1 MYITQSLKN
10 IFMKLLSISQIFILS
25 LTIMSSFYHNM
36 QVTTLLLWLMIF
48 CCMFRLTTCFC
59 GIYLPSLFE
68 NVRVM
73 GYNKPVKE
81 QVFFY
86 MNAHSFLY
94 HHIIILLKQV
104 TTLLLITLTHRFLV
118 LTQIA
123 MLTAKITYNQ
133 DRPRSKRV
141 YFQFMVLQF
150 FRCQLGYYTNLYL
163 LISWKNPFPY

>member
-1 MYITQSLKN
+1 MNFYRPTCHAKHNTKYMYITQSLKN

-36 QVTTLLLWLMIF
+36 QVTTLLLWLMIC

-59 GIYLPSLFE
+59 GIYIPSLFE

-104 TTLLLITLTHRFLV
+104 TILSLITLTHWLTLV
-118 LTQIA
+118 KL
-123 MLTAKITYNQ
+123 LSCY
-133 DRPRSKRV
+133 
-141 YFQFMVLQF
+141 LQ
-150 FRCQLGYYTNLYL
+150 R
-163 LISWKNPFPY
+163 

>member
-1 MYITQSLKN
+1 MNFYRPTCHAKHNTKYMYITQSLKN

-48 CCMFRLTTCFC
+48 CCMCRLTTCFC

-81 QVFFY
+81 QVFLY
-86 MNAHSFLY
+86 ECSFFSLPSHY
-94 HHIIILLKQV
+94 HFIKTSYHIV
-104 TTLLLITLTHRFLV
+104 TYYI
-118 LTQIA
+118 
-123 MLTAKITYNQ
+123 
-133 DRPRSKRV
+133 DSS
-141 YFQFMVLQF
+141 F
-150 FRCQLGYYTNLYL
+150 FSPYL
-163 LISWKNPFPY
+163 NCYVNCKDNV